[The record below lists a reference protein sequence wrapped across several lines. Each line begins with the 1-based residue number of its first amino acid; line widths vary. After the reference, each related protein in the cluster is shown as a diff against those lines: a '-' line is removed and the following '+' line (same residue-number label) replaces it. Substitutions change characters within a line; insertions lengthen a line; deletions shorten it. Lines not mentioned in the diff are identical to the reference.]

1 MDNDQL
7 TRLTQL
13 NNSLGQGDLYVFNK
27 VVRYNLRSSIIV
39 TQHPENGYYDV
50 YMFGSFGNVTKDTTV
65 MSFRSAVSST
75 RYSSKLQNVYTHST
89 GMQVLRL
96 QADDGVKASIVE
108 NVSHSRKMQKI
119 DTKFYLQ
126 QYTGS
131 VNVAGN
137 FTHIP
142 IEEDGVT
149 INRYRDLEIYGTFVE
164 QAIANNTNPSIG
176 AIASIRITI
185 DGQLHVLYG
194 LVQSIGATWYTIR
207 YDNVTYPSDSTFS
220 PLLGKLNVEYSC
232 YFTNIHTHVLSTVLK
247 ESITIGNDIFQIPT
261 SLYGNFDRPSDY
273 ASWEGVPHVV
283 ELTHP
288 VNGNKVHSKV
298 KYIFG
303 LEGDVFN
310 TYLDGII
317 RLEDNYSMRSPEAN
331 AVSRGFGPYAPNIL
345 FTGSCESTGNV
356 TQVTTYIDKNQNN
369 ENYLYG
375 SFSTDDNRKLAQRV
389 GTDFFFDL
397 NISTVSLKTAQLEN
411 SFQLSTVRASAGA
424 AVGDTLGLS
433 LKLYDERII
442 KAPNRYNLSKSPN
455 VIIKID
461 EIYAQQRGPL
471 CSYFFNQEFVPPPT
485 RTFNPITR
493 LRALTISMLRSG
505 RIINHEGD
513 LEVNTEG
520 DFYDFNGKDYI
531 LVFNITCLERIENK
545 LKPKIVHS

>member
-1 MDNDQL
+1 MLKTDISTLPIAYGDDEVDLLEIQGDSDSDSDDFTQKKLDRLLINGKIEEKVFNFETRKRDYILVCDSSARNTIKHPRVNSYNLPLDTPYYNVIGLELIKASIPQSEFTIDSRNCFIDWTERDSQTGRYSRTYSAQLPHGDYNIDNLLTTLQSVMTGTTSLPIISGTDSEYGQTDYNGNKSIFQISLDSSNFINQHKEIVTIKFSQNNYYTAEFKSDGFKLLFGSGPNKTKSIAKVLGFNYEDTEYTSGFLNKKLFLISNTSSNYLEGGELEDIYVGKTITDSNNLLNTIVTSIGNSTKPVALVDNDQL

-220 PLLGKLNVEYSC
+220 PLLGKLNVS
-232 YFTNIHTHVLSTVLK
+232 
-247 ESITIGNDIFQIPT
+247 GNPF
-261 SLYGNFDRPSDY
+261 
-273 ASWEGVPHVV
+273 
-283 ELTHP
+283 
-288 VNGNKVHSKV
+288 
-298 KYIFG
+298 
-303 LEGDVFN
+303 
-310 TYLDGII
+310 
-317 RLEDNYSMRSPEAN
+317 
-331 AVSRGFGPYAPNIL
+331 
-345 FTGSCESTGNV
+345 
-356 TQVTTYIDKNQNN
+356 
-369 ENYLYG
+369 
-375 SFSTDDNRKLAQRV
+375 
-389 GTDFFFDL
+389 
-397 NISTVSLKTAQLEN
+397 
-411 SFQLSTVRASAGA
+411 
-424 AVGDTLGLS
+424 
-433 LKLYDERII
+433 
-442 KAPNRYNLSKSPN
+442 
-455 VIIKID
+455 
-461 EIYAQQRGPL
+461 
-471 CSYFFNQEFVPPPT
+471 
-485 RTFNPITR
+485 
-493 LRALTISMLRSG
+493 
-505 RIINHEGD
+505 
-513 LEVNTEG
+513 
-520 DFYDFNGKDYI
+520 
-531 LVFNITCLERIENK
+531 
-545 LKPKIVHS
+545 